1 MNSKRILSVVLIICI
16 MFTVTSLPSMAET
29 QVPGDVNSDSVV
41 NNKDFGVLRRY
52 LNDWDVEIDELA
64 SDVNADGV
72 VNNKDLGILRRY
84 LNNWD
89 VKLEYGSTT
98 DTKDISQKIAEANA
112 INSDVVG
119 WINIAGTNIDYP
131 VLQNPNGKDI
141 PISQVNQYY
150 IDKDLY
156 KNSSKNGCIYVDDW
170 CTMGTGEELS
180 KNTILYGHNWTN
192 IEKIGAEVR
201 MNNEED
207 VMFGQLPMLTNLEFA
222 KKTPII
228 TFATEEDDI
237 TWVIFAVF
245 YADPNE
251 FYYINESP
259 SDIDFMNLVNGAIE
273 RSEHIY
279 DVDVRLSDKLL
290 TLSTTTRRLGN
301 HDKQRF
307 VVMARMLRDGETIED
322 FAEPIDNL
330 SPLRPSWY
338 IGDR

>member
-1 MNSKRILSVVLIICI
+1 MNSKRVLSVVLTIFI
-16 MFTVTSLPSMAET
+16 TLTAASLPAMAET

-41 NNKDFGVLRRY
+41 NNKDLGVLRRY
-52 LNDWDVEIDELA
+52 LNDWDVELDKLA
-64 SDVNADGV
+64 SDVNADGA

-84 LNNWD
+84 LNDWD
-89 VKLEYGSTT
+89 VELEYGSTT
-98 DTKDISQKIAEANA
+98 DTKDISQKIADANA

-131 VLQNPNGKDI
+131 VLQNPSGKNT

-156 KNSSKNGCIYVDDW
+156 KNSSKNGCIFADDW
-170 CTMGTGEELS
+170 CTMGYREELS
-180 KNTILYGHNWTN
+180 RNTILYGHNWTN
-192 IEKIGAEVR
+192 IEKNGAEVR

-222 KKTPII
+222 KKTPTI
-228 TFATEEDDI
+228 TFATEEDEI
-237 TWVIFAVF
+237 TWVIFAAF

-251 FYYINESP
+251 FYYIDESP
-259 SDIDFMNLVNGAIE
+259 TDISFMQIVNGAIE

-279 DVDVRLSDKLL
+279 DVDVKLSDKIL

-301 HDKQRF
+301 NDKQRF
-307 VVMARMLRDGETIED
+307 AVMARMLRDGESIED
-322 FAEPIDNL
+322 FAEPIDNP

-338 IGDR
+338 TGDR